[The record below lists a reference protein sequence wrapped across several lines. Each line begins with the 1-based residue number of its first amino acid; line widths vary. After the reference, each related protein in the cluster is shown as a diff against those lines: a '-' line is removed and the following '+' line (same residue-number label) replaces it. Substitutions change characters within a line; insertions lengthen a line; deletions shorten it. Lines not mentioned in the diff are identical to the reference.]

1 MNKNAI
7 QNSIWYGITSDND
20 IVQIE
25 IQIEKQ
31 TPVTGRCDIFG
42 SRMDQLGKHLEQI
55 IQGHFVPFQFIFCT
69 DKEVCRRYPS
79 NHKKTREDF
88 LLCQHRQMA
97 VLLYFIGNIVKA
109 LQRLANKFKK
119 MTEEWLGF
127 RTVITNETGVG
138 ISWDLY
144 ERQTERRM

>member
-1 MNKNAI
+1 
-7 QNSIWYGITSDND
+7 
-20 IVQIE
+20 
-25 IQIEKQ
+25 
-31 TPVTGRCDIFG
+31 
-42 SRMDQLGKHLEQI
+42 
-55 IQGHFVPFQFIFCT
+55 
-69 DKEVCRRYPS
+69 
-79 NHKKTREDF
+79 
-88 LLCQHRQMA
+88 MA

-109 LQRLANKFKK
+109 LQRLANEFKK

>member
-1 MNKNAI
+1 
-7 QNSIWYGITSDND
+7 
-20 IVQIE
+20 
-25 IQIEKQ
+25 
-31 TPVTGRCDIFG
+31 
-42 SRMDQLGKHLEQI
+42 
-55 IQGHFVPFQFIFCT
+55 
-69 DKEVCRRYPS
+69 
-79 NHKKTREDF
+79 
-88 LLCQHRQMA
+88 MA